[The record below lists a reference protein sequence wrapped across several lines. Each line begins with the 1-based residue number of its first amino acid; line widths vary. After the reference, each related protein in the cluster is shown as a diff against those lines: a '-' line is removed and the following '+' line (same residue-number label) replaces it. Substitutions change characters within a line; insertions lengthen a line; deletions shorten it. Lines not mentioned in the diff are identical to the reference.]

1 MNHASHQWRY
11 VLRNGRL
18 ITATVCIGAEH
29 AYVHR
34 CRDGSLL
41 LALLSPQAE
50 ALLLSMIREQQ
61 VQASTSMHGS
71 SVCAQLGELA
81 QFADA
86 TNGSAVVVSR
96 KGIADCNLQAINAPS
111 QQCTAITP

>member
-29 AYVHR
+29 AYVYR

-61 VQASTSMHGS
+61 VQASTPMHRS
-71 SVCAQLGELA
+71 
-81 QFADA
+81 
-86 TNGSAVVVSR
+86 VVS
-96 KGIADCNLQAINAPS
+96 A
-111 QQCTAITP
+111 